1 MPLVR
6 MISSVVSERRGA
18 ILSRLML
25 PPASMV
31 QSPWQST
38 TMPAQRWDG
47 RSTPPEAMWMDLYCK
62 KILPVSSA
70 TEMGV
75 SLEISNFPLLPSP
88 NQEDAAAPP
97 PPITRL

>member
-6 MISSVVSERRGA
+6 MMFSVVSDRRGA

-38 TMPAQRWDG
+38 TMPAHLLEG
-47 RSTPPEAMWMDLYCK
+47 RSTPPEAMWMDLYCTK
-62 KILPVSSA
+62 
-70 TEMGV
+70 M
-75 SLEISNFPLLPSP
+75 
-88 NQEDAAAPP
+88 
-97 PPITRL
+97 